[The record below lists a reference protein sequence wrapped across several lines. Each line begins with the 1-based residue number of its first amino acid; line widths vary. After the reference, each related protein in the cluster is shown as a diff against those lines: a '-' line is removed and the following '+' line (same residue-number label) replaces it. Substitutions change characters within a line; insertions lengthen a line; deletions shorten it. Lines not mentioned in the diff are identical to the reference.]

1 MTFVL
6 PWIRSVQFPYYSTVS
21 NRWGT
26 VWLFSYFC
34 SQIRSPKLEEHNGF
48 WPTDPFIPSSRL
60 SETIA
65 ACLSQPFKFEYTE
78 GRVGS
83 IFAPEDCPIL
93 CTNLVRGILNMMQ
106 ITIKKSQNV
115 YELQEVC
122 FFHSDFTFIHILPLK
137 SKLYFPDCF
146 LWPFYCCF
154 KWEVHC
160 V

>member
-1 MTFVL
+1 MLSTGVQIGNCFLQCQTSDFCLAMEEECPVSVL
-6 PWIRSVQFPYYSTVS
+6 HTISIW
-21 NRWGT
+21 WWT

-48 WPTDPFIPSSRL
+48 WPTDSFTPSSRL

-83 IFAPEDCPIL
+83 IFAPEDCPVL
-93 CTNLVRGILNMMQ
+93 CTNLARGVLNMLQ
-106 ITIKKSQNV
+106 ITIKKTQNV

-122 FFHSDFTFIHILPLK
+122 CSILILLLVSFQIK
-137 SKLYFPDCF
+137 
-146 LWPFYCCF
+146 
-154 KWEVHC
+154 E
-160 V
+160 

>member
-1 MTFVL
+1 MPSFCIIAVFQTDGEQL
-6 PWIRSVQFPYYSTVS
+6 DCFPI
-21 NRWGT
+21 
-26 VWLFSYFC
+26 FC
-34 SQIRSPKLEEHNGF
+34 SQIRSPKLEEQSGF
-48 WPTDPFIPSSRL
+48 WPIDSFIPSSKL

-93 CTNLVRGILNMMQ
+93 CTNLVRGILNMLQ

-122 FFHSDFTFIHILPLK
+122 FS
-137 SKLYFPDCF
+137 
-146 LWPFYCCF
+146 PF
-154 KWEVHC
+154 
-160 V
+160 